1 MFKQTLFIYLFLLT
15 LLHAEDMRYDI
26 AVSTKTPYQNEA
38 VFLDI
43 NLTQLDHSK
52 VMRFKF
58 KVKKSEAYVA
68 HQIGFKEYDNY
79 HSLKHIY
86 HYLLYPKKSGK
97 ISLNFELIKSLTDDD
112 KVAYAI
118 SGDRDNVKGLEKEDM
133 DIVIKPYRLSVK
145 PLPKGVSLVGDFSLT
160 HSISTQST
168 DAFEPIYLK
177 AELKGEGYLEAFDL
191 IDENSTLYHL
201 FKEMPKVQNFHSKRG
216 TRSSIEWDYAISA
229 KEDFILSKIE
239 LKAFNPKTKKLYNLT
254 IPSYAI
260 SVKNIKKEIL
270 LDKENYPS
278 SSSTFDWSWLGT
290 LFSYLIVFIGGFLV
304 PRDIFKRKVVF
315 EKSSEEILS
324 EKIEKAKSHRELLKV
339 LLSEKSSTYREAI
352 GSLESVIYG
361 KNKISL
367 SKIKKSIKNKK

>member
-26 AVSTKTPYQNEA
+26 TVSNTTPYLNEA

-58 KVKKSEAYVA
+58 KVKKSKTYVA

-133 DIVIKPYRLSVK
+133 NIVINPYMLSVK
-145 PLPKGVSLVGDFSLT
+145 SLPKGVDLVGNFSLT
-160 HSISTQST
+160 HSLSTQST

-177 AELKGEGYLEAFDL
+177 AELKGEGYLEAFNL
-191 IDENSTLYHL
+191 IDENSTTYHL
-201 FKEMPKVQNFHSKRG
+201 FKEMPKVQNFHSKQG

-229 KEDFILSKIE
+229 QNNFSLKEVR
-239 LKAFNPKTKKLYNLT
+239 LKAFNPKTKKVYELK

-260 SVKNIKKEIL
+260 SVKNIKKEML

-278 SSSTFDWSWLGT
+278 SSSTIDWSWLGT
-290 LFSYLIVFIGGFLV
+290 LFSYLIVFMGGFLV
-304 PRDIFKRKVVF
+304 PKDIFKRKIVL
-315 EKSSEEILS
+315 EKSSEEILF
-324 EKIEKAKSHRELLKV
+324 EKIKNAKTHKV
-339 LLSEKSSTYREAI
+339 LLKILLTENSLNYHEAI
-352 GSLESVIYG
+352 ASLESVIY
-361 KNKISL
+361 NKKRISL
-367 SKIKKSIKNKK
+367 SKIKDLIKK

>member
-26 AVSTKTPYQNEA
+26 AVSNTTPYLNEA

-118 SGDRDNVKGLEKEDM
+118 SGDRDNVKGLEKEDIAIEL
-133 DIVIKPYRLSVK
+133 DPYLLQVK
-145 PLPKGVSLVGDFSLT
+145 ALPNGVSLVGDFSLT
-160 HSISTQST
+160 HSLDTQHT
-168 DAFEPIYLK
+168 DAFEPVYLK
-177 AELKGEGYLEAFDL
+177 AELKGKGNLEAFELVDA
-191 IDENSTLYHL
+191 NSSYYL
-201 FKEMPKVQNFHSKRG
+201 FKEMPNVQNFHSKAG
-216 TRSSIEWDYAISA
+216 TSSSIKWDYAISA
-229 KEDFILSKIE
+229 QNNFSLKEVR
-239 LKAFNPKTKKLYNLT
+239 LKAFNPKSKKVYELK

-260 SVKNIKKEIL
+260 RVKNIKKEML

-278 SSSTFDWSWLGT
+278 SSSTIDWSWLST
-290 LFSYLIVFIGGFLV
+290 LLSYLIVFMGGFLA
-304 PRDIFKRKVVF
+304 PKDIFKRKIVL
-315 EKSSEEILS
+315 EKSLEEILS
-324 EKIEKAKSHRELLKV
+324 EKIKNAKTHKALLKI
-339 LLSEKSSTYREAI
+339 LLTENSLSYREAI
-352 GSLESVIYG
+352 TSLESVIY
-361 KNKISL
+361 NKKRISL
-367 SKIKKSIKNKK
+367 SKIKDLIKK